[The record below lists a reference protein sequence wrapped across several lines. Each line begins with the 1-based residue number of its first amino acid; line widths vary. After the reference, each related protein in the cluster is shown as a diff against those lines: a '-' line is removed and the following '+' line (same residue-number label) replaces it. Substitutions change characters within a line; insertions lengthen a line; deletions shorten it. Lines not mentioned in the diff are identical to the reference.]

1 MSKIKELKN
10 DPENALNMVDVLSLF
25 TPNGKTKYVE
35 LLLRVVKNTKDI
47 SLVADE
53 IKKWLRDE
61 YGVDESRLS
70 DFTPFQLFVLHRFV
84 TSSFESDDLKK
95 FIKFCEYNERGLISK
110 NDVTTYDDFDQI
122 IEEFNKANEKV
133 EEKELEK
140 QIHKIYDDGEW
151 MSIRPLTFQASLK
164 YGSNTKW
171 CTAMQREV
179 AHFIRYTKR
188 GILIYNINRNTGV
201 KVAVFYSLDSEHEF
215 SFWNQEDTRIDSLES
230 GLPQNILS
238 IIHEEIK
245 NNKVPNFNLLNEQE
259 QKTQEALKHERSKM
273 SSLLAGGLG
282 VPEQPI
288 NEIREE
294 EITTEQR
301 DMEVEERDMG
311 MEESIGRLE
320 EAMENG
326 PQSEQPI
333 RLR

>member
-25 TPNGKTKYVE
+25 TPKGKTKYVE

-53 IKKWLRDE
+53 IKKWLKNE
-61 YGVDESRLS
+61 YGVDESNVS
-70 DFTPFQLFVLHRFV
+70 DFTPFQLFILHRFI
-84 TSSFESDDLKK
+84 TSSFESDDLNK
-95 FIKFCEYNERGLISK
+95 FIKFCEYNERGLIDK
-110 NDVTTYDDFDQI
+110 NDVSTYNDFDQI
-122 IEEFNKANEKV
+122 IEEFNRAHEKV

-140 QIHKIYDDGEW
+140 QIQKIYDDGEW

-179 AHFIRYTKR
+179 SHFIRYTKR

-238 IIHEEIK
+238 VIYEEIK
-245 NNKVPNFNLLNEQE
+245 NNKVANFNLLNEQE
-259 QKTQEALKHERSKM
+259 QKTQESLKYEKSKM
-273 SSLLAGGLG
+273 SSLLAGGISASE
-282 VPEQPI
+282 PMADMTM
-288 NEIREE
+288 EE
-294 EITTEQR
+294 R

-320 EAMENG
+320 DAMENG
-326 PQSEQPI
+326 PEQESPT